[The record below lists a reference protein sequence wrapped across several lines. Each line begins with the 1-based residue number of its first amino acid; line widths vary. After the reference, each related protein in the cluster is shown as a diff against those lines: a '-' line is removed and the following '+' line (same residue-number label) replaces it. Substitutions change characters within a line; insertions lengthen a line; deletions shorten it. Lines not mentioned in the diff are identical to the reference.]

1 MGNIKQSTIY
11 ILFFII
17 IFLVTLSINKILAIT
32 LLLVALFILIGKNI
46 YLRKIIKANKLYAG
60 KNYSEALKL
69 YRQTVN
75 RKNIPGFIV
84 NNYLIMELKY
94 GDCTIAQNYINSL
107 SLNNSKI
114 KSADL
119 LSIKIS
125 KSLVAWKNN
134 KSDEAINYLK
144 ELLEESETTYLYETL
159 TSLLIVNNKLD
170 DVQSLDSL
178 KKALNYIDEKYQA
191 KSISTSVVGK
201 NDGNWYDSFV
211 IGAGRKQGVK
221 DDSIVINGNGLVGI
235 VYEVSDNYS
244 KAISLLDTKSSVS
257 FKLLKDS
264 NLKGVITQNSTLDDK
279 ENYKN
284 KGYLYGYMFDSS
296 YNVLPGDVVTTSGL
310 GLYPEGIPI
319 GEVDK
324 VIDDKNKSMKF
335 VVVKPYVNFKNIDD
349 VTIVEPR
356 NIG

>member
-1 MGNIKQSTIY
+1 MISLRFDKNKKEKK
-11 ILFFII
+11 
-17 IFLVTLSINKILAIT
+17 INFKVIATGVVAIT
-32 LLLVALFILIGKNI
+32 LIGIVGISIGRYSGNNPIGDKLVLDIIEPIGKN
-46 YLRKIIKANKLYAG
+46 LNNGFTFLKDNFKDII
-60 KNYSEALKL
+60 NYK
-69 YRQTVN
+69 
-75 RKNIPGFIV
+75 
-84 NNYLIMELKY
+84 
-94 GDCTIAQNYINSL
+94 
-107 SLNNSKI
+107 NNSK
-114 KSADL
+114 KVE
-119 LSIKIS
+119 
-125 KSLVAWKNN
+125 SLR
-134 KSDEAINYLK
+134 DENEKLK
-144 ELLEESETTYLYETL
+144 EKIIAL
-159 TSLLIVNNKLD
+159 NNQLD

-191 KSISTSVVGK
+191 KSISASVVGK
-201 NDGNWYDSFV
+201 NDGNWYDSFI
-211 IGAGRKQGVK
+211 IGAGKKQGVK
-221 DDSIVINGNGLVGI
+221 EESIVINGNGLVGI
-235 VYEVSDNYS
+235 VYEVSENYS

-349 VTIVEPR
+349 VIIVEPR

>member
-1 MGNIKQSTIY
+1 MISLRFDKNKKEKK
-11 ILFFII
+11 
-17 IFLVTLSINKILAIT
+17 INFKVIATGVVAIT
-32 LLLVALFILIGKNI
+32 LIGIVGISIGRYGGNNPIGDKFVLDIIEPIGKNLNRGFTF
-46 YLRKIIKANKLYAG
+46 LRDNFKDII
-60 KNYSEALKL
+60 NYKS
-69 YRQTVN
+69 
-75 RKNIPGFIV
+75 
-84 NNYLIMELKY
+84 
-94 GDCTIAQNYINSL
+94 
-107 SLNNSKI
+107 NSK
-114 KSADL
+114 KL
-119 LSIKIS
+119 E
-125 KSLVAWKNN
+125 SLQ
-134 KSDEAINYLK
+134 DENEKLK
-144 ELLEESETTYLYETL
+144 EEVIAL
-159 TSLLIVNNKLD
+159 NNKLD

-284 KGYLYGYMFDSS
+284 KDYLYGYMFDSS

>member
-1 MGNIKQSTIY
+1 MISLRFDKNKKEKK
-11 ILFFII
+11 
-17 IFLVTLSINKILAIT
+17 INFKVIATGVVAIT
-32 LLLVALFILIGKNI
+32 LIGIVGISIGRYGGNNPIGDKFVLDIIEPIGKNLNSGFTF
-46 YLRKIIKANKLYAG
+46 LRDNFKDII
-60 KNYSEALKL
+60 NYKS
-69 YRQTVN
+69 
-75 RKNIPGFIV
+75 
-84 NNYLIMELKY
+84 
-94 GDCTIAQNYINSL
+94 
-107 SLNNSKI
+107 NSK
-114 KSADL
+114 KL
-119 LSIKIS
+119 E
-125 KSLVAWKNN
+125 SLQ
-134 KSDEAINYLK
+134 DENEKLK
-144 ELLEESETTYLYETL
+144 EEVIAL
-159 TSLLIVNNKLD
+159 NNKLD

-284 KGYLYGYMFDSS
+284 KY
-296 YNVLPGDVVTTSGL
+296 
-310 GLYPEGIPI
+310 
-319 GEVDK
+319 
-324 VIDDKNKSMKF
+324 
-335 VVVKPYVNFKNIDD
+335 
-349 VTIVEPR
+349 
-356 NIG
+356 

>member
-1 MGNIKQSTIY
+1 MISLRFDKNKKEKK
-11 ILFFII
+11 
-17 IFLVTLSINKILAIT
+17 INFKVIATGVVAIT
-32 LLLVALFILIGKNI
+32 LIGIVGISIGRYGGNNPIGDKFVLDIIEPIGKNLNSGFTF
-46 YLRKIIKANKLYAG
+46 LRDNFKDII
-60 KNYSEALKL
+60 NYKS
-69 YRQTVN
+69 
-75 RKNIPGFIV
+75 
-84 NNYLIMELKY
+84 
-94 GDCTIAQNYINSL
+94 
-107 SLNNSKI
+107 NSK
-114 KSADL
+114 KL
-119 LSIKIS
+119 E
-125 KSLVAWKNN
+125 SLQ
-134 KSDEAINYLK
+134 DENEKLK
-144 ELLEESETTYLYETL
+144 EEVIAL
-159 TSLLIVNNKLD
+159 NNKLD

-264 NLKGVITQNSTLDDK
+264 NLKGVITQNSTLD
-279 ENYKN
+279 YKN